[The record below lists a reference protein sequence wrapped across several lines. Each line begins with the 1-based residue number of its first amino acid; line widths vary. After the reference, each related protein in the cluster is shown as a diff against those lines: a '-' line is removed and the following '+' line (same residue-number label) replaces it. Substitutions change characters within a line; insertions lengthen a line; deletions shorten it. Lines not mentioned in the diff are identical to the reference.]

1 MTYLLRLAY
10 LLMRAWSWLVRPIGL
25 GVRMILMQGD
35 EVVLVR
41 HTYMPGW
48 HFPGGYINRW
58 ETPLEGAAR
67 EAREEAGAELLE
79 PPQFL
84 GILTSYGGGKSDH
97 VAVYVCRSFKLGEPT
112 DRYEI
117 AERKLF
123 ALDALPPELGRAAR
137 KLLWD
142 LQLKGDKTAISRS
155 TASDI

>member
-10 LLMRAWSWLVRPIGL
+10 LLIAAWSWVVRPIGM
-25 GVRMILMQGD
+25 GVRMILLQGG

-67 EAREEAGAELLE
+67 EAIEEAGAELLE

-84 GILTSYGGGKSDH
+84 GISTFYGGGKSDH
-97 VAVYVCRSFKLGEPT
+97 VATYVCRSFKLGKPT

-123 ALDALPPELGRAAR
+123 ALDALPPQLGRASR
-137 KLLWD
+137 KLLQE
-142 LQLKGDKTAISRS
+142 LASTGDKVANDRS
-155 TASDI
+155 TVGEL